1 MIVVS
6 ICKSGCNAWNRA
18 IIASM
23 VARGAGFEVSRKIT
37 RSPLS
42 PADAGADRMVA
53 AASAAVLSM
62 ERMGILHS

>member
-6 ICKSGCNAWNRA
+6 ILRSGCSAWNRA

-23 VARGAGFEVSRKIT
+23 VARGAGFEVSRKIL

-42 PADAGADRMVA
+42 PADAGADRRAA
-53 AASAAVLSM
+53 AASAADLRM
-62 ERMGILHS
+62 ERMGILRS